1 MKKFKRKE
9 IENVV
14 KELNI
19 DEVKMTE
26 KHEMQQDEIVA
37 FVKDFIK
44 TVDQCIAEKQDITS
58 IIYID
63 EWKDEPQ
70 LLKPAVME
78 LLGRKWMIKEFK

>member
-1 MKKFKRKE
+1 MKKFTRKE

-26 KHEMQQDEIVA
+26 KHEMKQDEIVA

-44 TVDQCIAEKQDITS
+44 TLDQCIAEKQDITS

-63 EWKDEPQ
+63 EWKDEPL
-70 LLKPAVME
+70 LLKTSVIE
-78 LLGRKWMIKEFK
+78 ILERKWMIKEFK

>member
-1 MKKFKRKE
+1 MKKFTRKE

-19 DEVKMTE
+19 DEKMTE
-26 KHEMQQDEIVA
+26 KHEMKQDEIVA

-58 IIYID
+58 IIYIE

-70 LLKPAVME
+70 LLKTAVME
-78 LLGRKWMIKEFK
+78 ILERKWMIKEFK